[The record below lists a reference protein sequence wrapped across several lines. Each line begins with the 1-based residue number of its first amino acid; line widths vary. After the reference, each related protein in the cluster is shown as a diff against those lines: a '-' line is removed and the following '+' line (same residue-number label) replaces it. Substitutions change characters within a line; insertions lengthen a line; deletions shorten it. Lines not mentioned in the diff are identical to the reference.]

1 MDLSTNRPNFSVTAF
16 SNSASD
22 NSAILTNQTY
32 SRATSWLFADSSYS
46 MNNSNDDYN
55 RSFRQDY
62 STGPDS
68 IQSGTGFLP
77 EMTQNYRYPLITRKK
92 GMLAWFKVVN
102 TSGFL
107 DLSGVGVEARSGD
120 RGSQVQVG

>member
-1 MDLSTNRPNFSVTAF
+1 
-16 SNSASD
+16 
-22 NSAILTNQTY
+22 
-32 SRATSWLFADSSYS
+32 